1 MRKGTVCAGR
11 RVAHVLALAALASF
25 ALPARAQ
32 DLALGNLGGVPK
44 PEFNGQGYPIGSFR
58 VLPVLAVENTYNDN
72 IFVSS
77 ATEEGDYVVSI
88 IPALGIES
96 TWERHFVSLGVFGK
110 IDRYATFSAEN
121 SEEYGV
127 AATGRFDLSG
137 GSSVVTELN
146 LGRTTIGRANTEN
159 TGRTDPEQLDFLNF
173 DFSYRH
179 EFSRFRLD
187 IDPFVG
193 VRDYVESQD
202 ADRDRIQY
210 GGSPR
215 IWYRF
220 SPALSVFVEP
230 GIKVID
236 YDQKVDDTGVERSSL
251 TLQGFVGARFDF
263 SSLITGKISVG
274 AVHLDFDE
282 PSFDAFTTVG
292 VRGTVSWHVTP
303 LTRVDARVV
312 RRVSPTITAGASS
325 KIQTS
330 GRIGISH
337 ALRTDILFSIEGT
350 YFREEFKQLGRDDD
364 NYRIRVGAEYLF
376 NKFVSVGL
384 GYRFRIRD
392 SNVPVEDF
400 TRNVFTLAIEL
411 RR

>member
-1 MRKGTVCAGR
+1 M
-11 RVAHVLALAALASF
+11 
-25 ALPARAQ
+25 
-32 DLALGNLGGVPK
+32 
-44 PEFNGQGYPIGSFR
+44 
-58 VLPVLAVENTYNDN
+58 
-72 IFVSS
+72 
-77 ATEEGDYVVSI
+77 
-88 IPALGIES
+88 GI
-96 TWERHFVSLGVFGK
+96 R
-110 IDRYATFSAEN
+110 N
-121 SEEYGV
+121 
-127 AATGRFDLSG
+127 
-137 GSSVVTELN
+137 
-146 LGRTTIGRANTEN
+146 
-159 TGRTDPEQLDFLNF
+159 
-173 DFSYRH
+173 
-179 EFSRFRLD
+179 
-187 IDPFVG
+187 
-193 VRDYVESQD
+193 YVEGQD

-220 SPALSVFVEP
+220 SPSLSVFVEP
-230 GIKVID
+230 GIKAID

-251 TLQGFVGARFDF
+251 TLQGFVGARFNF
-263 SSLITGKISVG
+263 SSLITGNISVG

-312 RRVSPTITAGASS
+312 RRITPTNTAGASS

-392 SNVPVEDF
+392 SSRSKEDF
-400 TRNVFTLAIEL
+400 TRNVFTLAIQL